1 MLKDVVE
8 QGEQVIAGPERAMP
22 RVRKTRVIKRPT
34 WSDVKANLAMMD
46 RIGLMALIRDLYDL
60 DALNRRA
67 LHARFAPNSTT
78 VDQYR
83 RLVRAAVFPD
93 PLSQRPIR
101 LRDAT
106 TTIRQYARAT
116 ADVAGT
122 IDLMLEFV
130 EAGTEQ
136 AADLGYGDDAYF
148 TALEHKMN
156 EILRLLNEVPNG
168 ERRPLTE
175 RISRLGAYQ
184 VAIGWGYGD
193 FLADVAA
200 KVAAREDRSSRPR
213 PRRSRQSDGRAG

>member
-1 MLKDVVE
+1 MH
-8 QGEQVIAGPERAMP
+8 RA
-22 RVRKTRVIKRPT
+22 RKTDATKRPT

-46 RIGLMALIRDLYDL
+46 RIGLMTLIRDLYDL

-67 LHARFAPNSTT
+67 LHARFAPNSAT

-83 RLVRAAVFPD
+83 RLVREAVFPD
-93 PLSQRPIR
+93 PLSQRPVR

-106 TTIRQYARAT
+106 ATIRQYARAT
-116 ADVAGT
+116 GDVAGT

-148 TALEHKMN
+148 TALEHKVN
-156 EILRLLNEVPNG
+156 EIVRLLNDLPDN
-168 ERRPLTE
+168 ERRVLTE
-175 RISRLGAYQ
+175 RISRLGAYEG
-184 VAIGWGYGD
+184 AIGWGYGD

-213 PRRSRQSDGRAG
+213 TRRSRQRDGRFG

>member
-8 QGEQVIAGPERAMP
+8 QSEQVTTGPEQAMP
-22 RVRKTRVIKRPT
+22 RARKTKAAKRSN
-34 WSDVKANLAMMD
+34 WSDVKAHLTTMD
-46 RIGLMALIRDLYDL
+46 RTGLMALVRDLYDL

-67 LHARFAPNSTT
+67 LHARFASDGTT
-78 VDQYR
+78 LDQYR
-83 RLVRAAVFPD
+83 RLVRTAVFPD
-93 PLSQRPIR
+93 PLSQRPVR

-106 TTIRQYARAT
+106 ATIRQYARAT
-116 ADVAGT
+116 GDVAGT

-148 TALEHKMN
+148 TALEHKVN
-156 EILRLLNEVPNG
+156 EILRLLSDLPDN
-168 ERRPLTE
+168 ERRVMTE

-184 VAIGWGYGD
+184 GEMGWGYGD

-213 PRRSRQSDGRAG
+213 PRRSRPSDGRVG